1 MGMQASTLRALAHVQ
16 GPTRLFPDPDWR
28 KALTDPGCDVLVVDD
43 DRALRDGLVELFRM
57 EGISALAASNGLE
70 ALSLLSKGLTPL
82 VILLD
87 LDMPVLNGWG
97 VVEGLSRSANLAQ
110 IPLMIMSGIVT
121 EERAPLRKGD
131 LGFFRKPLN
140 FDGVLARV
148 RTVTKGEGSRRT
160 P

>member
-1 MGMQASTLRALAHVQ
+1 MTTH
-16 GPTRLFPDPDWR
+16 
-28 KALTDPGCDVLVVDD
+28 GCDVLVVDD
-43 DRALRDGLVELFRM
+43 DRALREGLVELFRM
-57 EGISALAASNGLE
+57 EGFSARAAANGLE
-70 ALSLLSKGLTPL
+70 ALALLSKGIGPR

-87 LDMPVLNGWG
+87 LDMPGLNGWG
-97 VVEGLSRSANLAQ
+97 FIEGLSRNTDFAE
-110 IPLMIMSGIVT
+110 IPLLLMSGVVA

-148 RTVTKGEGSRRT
+148 RSMVDRRRSAH

>member
-1 MGMQASTLRALAHVQ
+1 MGMQASTLRAPAHVH

-28 KALTDPGCDVLVVDD
+28 KALTGPGCDVLVVDD

-57 EGISALAASNGLE
+57 EGISARAASNGLE

-97 VVEGLSRSANLAQ
+97 VVEGLSRNANLAQ
-110 IPLMIMSGIVT
+110 IPLMIMSGVVA

-140 FDGVLARV
+140 FDGVLTRV
-148 RTVTKGEGSRRT
+148 RSVTQAGGARRT
-160 P
+160 T